1 MPQAIVMQ
9 KKHIKQV
16 KGNSDMAIKPPGWCR
31 GAVPILNGWK
41 DPNTNELLVS
51 GRHTQ
56 DQIDEFHGVP
66 SIKEVLIEAMPEP
79 VEDTEEDEYWTP
91 EDLHGMS
98 KVELEE
104 LGREFGIELD
114 RRQNKQALIEELEAV
129 MFD

>member
-1 MPQAIVMQ
+1 MLLCTQR
-9 KKHIKQV
+9 KKKQ
-16 KGNSDMAIKPPGWCR
+16 MAIKPPGWCN
-31 GAVPILNGWK
+31 GAVPVKNGWK

-66 SIKEVLIEAMPEP
+66 SVKEVLIEAMPEP
-79 VEDTEEDEYWTP
+79 VADTEEDEYWTSD
-91 EDLHGMS
+91 DLHGMS
-98 KVELEE
+98 KLELEE

>member
-1 MPQAIVMQ
+1 MLLCMKR
-9 KKHIKQV
+9 KKL
-16 KGNSDMAIKPPGWCR
+16 MAIKPPGWCS
-31 GAVPILNGWK
+31 GAVPVKNGWK

-79 VEDTEEDEYWTP
+79 VEDIEEEEYWTSD
-91 EDLHGMS
+91 DLHGMS
-98 KVELEE
+98 KLELEE